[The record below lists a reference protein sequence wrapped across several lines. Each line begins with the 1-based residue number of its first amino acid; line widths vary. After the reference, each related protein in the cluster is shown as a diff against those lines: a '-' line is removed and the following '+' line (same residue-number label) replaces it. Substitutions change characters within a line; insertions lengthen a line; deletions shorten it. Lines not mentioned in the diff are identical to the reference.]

1 MTKWDKI
8 FRIAVVLLLGAN
20 LAVNS
25 MICVRLADA
34 APVENGGKTVVENTM
49 KDTAEDTVKDTVDDT
64 VKGPGKDIMGNAVE
78 DVEINGEKV
87 SVTDFLIEH
96 LNEYIQSK
104 DYLER
109 KANYKA
115 IFGGEENNFSVARVI
130 EVSADDL
137 GIDRI
142 SVHFLAVKANCW
154 WAVDSNDVDYDLLLI
169 VDYDSGKIYD
179 KFTADDDWQNKD
191 GSVEQEIWYLLHG
204 ILNSDDYD
212 GGTIIIDSEK
222 RAELAESEI
231 AKINQALKQ

>member
-8 FRIAVVLLLGAN
+8 FRIAVVLLLSAN

-34 APVENGGKTVVENTM
+34 APVENGGKTVVEDTI
-49 KDTAEDTVKDTVDDT
+49 KGTAEDTVNDTVE
-64 VKGPGKDIMGNAVE
+64 DI
-78 DVEINGEKV
+78 EINGEEV

-115 IFGGEENNFSVARVI
+115 LFGGEKNNFSVARVI

-137 GIDRI
+137 GSDRI

-204 ILNSDDYD
+204 ILNSNDYD
-212 GGTIIIDSEK
+212 GGTIIVDSEK

-231 AKINQALKQ
+231 EKINQALKQ